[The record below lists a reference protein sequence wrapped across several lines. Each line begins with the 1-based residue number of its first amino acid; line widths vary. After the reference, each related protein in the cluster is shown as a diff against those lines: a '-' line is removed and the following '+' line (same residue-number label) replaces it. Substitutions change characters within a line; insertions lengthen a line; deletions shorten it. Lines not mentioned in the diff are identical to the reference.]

1 MRKLHLAIPQY
12 RSSHLS
18 DPSSEINKIPV
29 ANWSVEQVCDWV
41 TSKSFKAYRAVFR
54 DGLVNGHM
62 LLTITPEILET
73 NGIHNMCVRHGC
85 FWFRVT
91 IDFNCLLCF
100 GDLSDRWHRQAIM
113 VAVQELKELLAKN
126 ASGVLVDQ
134 PHLERTCDVF
144 IRYADAGDDVWS
156 VCAAQTLRAQLQ
168 ACWRQRLRA
177 APQGVLSKSGH
188 RRVSGCGQLGPR
200 PVRRAVVEAH
210 QRGQERG
217 ASVDQRM

>member
-29 ANWSVEQVCDWV
+29 VNWSVEQVCDWV

-73 NGIHNMCVRHGC
+73 NGIKNMCVRLSFETLKFILQICLRKQSSISVH
-85 FWFRVT
+85 R
-91 IDFNCLLCF
+91 IDANC
-100 GDLSDRWHRQAIM
+100 RWHRQAIM

-144 IRYADAGDDVWS
+144 IRYADAGDDV
-156 VCAAQTLRAQLQ
+156 
-168 ACWRQRLRA
+168 
-177 APQGVLSKSGH
+177 
-188 RRVSGCGQLGPR
+188 
-200 PVRRAVVEAH
+200 
-210 QRGQERG
+210 
-217 ASVDQRM
+217 

>member
-85 FWFRVT
+85 FWFHVT
-91 IDFNCLLCF
+91 IDLNCLL
-100 GDLSDRWHRQAIM
+100 
-113 VAVQELKELLAKN
+113 
-126 ASGVLVDQ
+126 
-134 PHLERTCDVF
+134 
-144 IRYADAGDDVWS
+144 
-156 VCAAQTLRAQLQ
+156 
-168 ACWRQRLRA
+168 
-177 APQGVLSKSGH
+177 
-188 RRVSGCGQLGPR
+188 
-200 PVRRAVVEAH
+200 
-210 QRGQERG
+210 
-217 ASVDQRM
+217 

>member
-29 ANWSVEQVCDWV
+29 VNWSVEQVCDWV

-73 NGIHNMCVRHGC
+73 NGIHNMYVRLTVRTLESIVHT
-85 FWFRVT
+85 FEEVRK
-91 IDFNCLLCF
+91 CLLACID
-100 GDLSDRWHRQAIM
+100 GNGRWHRQAIM

-144 IRYADAGDDVWS
+144 IRYADAGDDV
-156 VCAAQTLRAQLQ
+156 
-168 ACWRQRLRA
+168 
-177 APQGVLSKSGH
+177 
-188 RRVSGCGQLGPR
+188 
-200 PVRRAVVEAH
+200 
-210 QRGQERG
+210 
-217 ASVDQRM
+217 

>member
-41 TSKSFKAYRAVFR
+41 TSKAFKAYRAVFR

-62 LLTITPEILET
+62 LLNITPEILET
-73 NGIHNMCVRHGC
+73 NGIKNMSE
-85 FWFRVT
+85 
-91 IDFNCLLCF
+91 LLCAWSLCI

-144 IRYADAGDDVWS
+144 IRYADAGDDVWRLHRS
-156 VCAAQTLRAQLQ
+156 NL
-168 ACWRQRLRA
+168 ACSA
-177 APQGVLSKSGH
+177 TGVLAAATSRSSSRCAFKKWASTCFWMWTTWAKA
-188 RRVSGCGQLGPR
+188 SSTSSCGSASTRPR
-200 PVRRAVVEAH
+200 TWC
-210 QRGQERG
+210 
-217 ASVDQRM
+217 

>member
-29 ANWSVEQVCDWV
+29 VNWSVEQVCDWV

-54 DGLVNGHM
+54 DGLVNGNM

-73 NGIHNMCVRHGC
+73 NGIKNMCVRPVILTATYAC
-85 FWFRVT
+85 WVT
-91 IDFNCLLCF
+91 CLCF
-100 GDLSDRWHRQAIM
+100 GDGKHRWHRQAFM

-134 PHLERTCDVF
+134 PNLDRTCDVF
-144 IRYADAGDDVWS
+144 IRLVGMSTDFD
-156 VCAAQTLRAQLQ
+156 
-168 ACWRQRLRA
+168 
-177 APQGVLSKSGH
+177 
-188 RRVSGCGQLGPR
+188 
-200 PVRRAVVEAH
+200 
-210 QRGQERG
+210 
-217 ASVDQRM
+217 

>member
-1 MRKLHLAIPQY
+1 MRKLYLAIPQY

-62 LLTITPEILET
+62 LLNITPEILET
-73 NGIHNMCVRHGC
+73 NGIKNMSE
-85 FWFRVT
+85 
-91 IDFNCLLCF
+91 LLCAWSLCI

>member
-62 LLTITPEILET
+62 LLNITPEILET
-73 NGIHNMCVRHGC
+73 NGIKNMSE
-85 FWFRVT
+85 
-91 IDFNCLLCF
+91 LLCAWSLCI

-144 IRYADAGDDVWS
+144 IRYADAGDDVWRLHRS
-156 VCAAQTLRAQLQ
+156 NL
-168 ACWRQRLRA
+168 ACSA
-177 APQGVLSKSGH
+177 TGVLAAATSRSSSRCAFKKWASTCFWMWTTWAKA
-188 RRVSGCGQLGPR
+188 SSTSSCGSASTRPR
-200 PVRRAVVEAH
+200 TWC
-210 QRGQERG
+210 
-217 ASVDQRM
+217 

>member
-29 ANWSVEQVCDWV
+29 VNWSVEQVCDWV

-73 NGIHNMCVRHGC
+73 NGIHNMCVR
-85 FWFRVT
+85 
-91 IDFNCLLCF
+91 LCVF
-100 GDLSDRWHRQAIM
+100 ARTSTFVACVVLVIFLCDRWHRQAIM

-144 IRYADAGDDVWS
+144 IRYADAGDDV
-156 VCAAQTLRAQLQ
+156 
-168 ACWRQRLRA
+168 
-177 APQGVLSKSGH
+177 
-188 RRVSGCGQLGPR
+188 
-200 PVRRAVVEAH
+200 
-210 QRGQERG
+210 
-217 ASVDQRM
+217 

>member
-1 MRKLHLAIPQY
+1 MHL
-12 RSSHLS
+12 L
-18 DPSSEINKIPV
+18 
-29 ANWSVEQVCDWV
+29 W
-41 TSKSFKAYRAVFR
+41 
-54 DGLVNGHM
+54 
-62 LLTITPEILET
+62 
-73 NGIHNMCVRHGC
+73 
-85 FWFRVT
+85 
-91 IDFNCLLCF
+91 F
-100 GDLSDRWHRQAIM
+100 GDSSDRWHRQAIM

-156 VCAAQTLRAQLQ
+156 VCTAQTLRAQLQ

>member
-100 GDLSDRWHRQAIM
+100 GDLRDRWHRQAIM

-144 IRYADAGDDVWS
+144 IRYADAGDDVWRLHRS
-156 VCAAQTLRAQLQ
+156 NL
-168 ACWRQRLRA
+168 ACSA
-177 APQGVLSKSGH
+177 TGVLAAATSRSSSRCAFKKWASTCFWMWTTWAKA
-188 RRVSGCGQLGPR
+188 SSTSSCGSASTRPR
-200 PVRRAVVEAH
+200 TWC
-210 QRGQERG
+210 
-217 ASVDQRM
+217 